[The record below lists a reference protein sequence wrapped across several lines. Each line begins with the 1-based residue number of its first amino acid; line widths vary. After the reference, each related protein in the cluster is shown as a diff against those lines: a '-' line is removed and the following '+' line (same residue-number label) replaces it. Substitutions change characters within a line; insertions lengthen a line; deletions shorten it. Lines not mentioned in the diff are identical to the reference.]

1 MPSEPGTGSVPAADV
16 ASDHVFP
23 FSQLPTQGDVG
34 TLSAVTLI
42 ETDARSRV
50 VLPGHP
56 NQKFL
61 VQENSDGSILLLPAR
76 VVTEAQLEYDENA
89 ELRDLLAR
97 AAASK
102 TVRKSR
108 RRSA

>member
-1 MPSEPGTGSVPAADV
+1 MS
-16 ASDHVFP
+16 
-23 FSQLPTQGDVG
+23 
-34 TLSAVTLI
+34 LI

-76 VVTEAQLEYDENA
+76 VVTEAQLEYFENPT
-89 ELRDLLAR
+89 LRDLLGR
-97 AAASK
+97 ADTAK
-102 TVRKSR
+102 TVRKGR
-108 RRSA
+108 RRAE